1 VTKAKNFDFSK
12 LKDDLRALAK
22 TSDSSEQHNLID
34 FMVDVVD
41 SVQYDIKAGNYK
53 EAEVKHLL
61 LTHMTGC
68 LEQFEDHIAYLKK
81 YLKERIK

>member
-1 VTKAKNFDFSK
+1 MKKFDFMELK
-12 LKDDLRALAK
+12 LDLRKLYSS
-22 TSDSSEQHNLID
+22 SDSSEQHNLVD

-41 SVQYDIKAGNYK
+41 SIEWDIKAGNYK

-81 YLKERIK
+81 YLKERLK